1 MKKIWLH
8 VIVVLASLVFFS
20 QCAKKGN
27 PSGGPKDSIPPIIVK
42 SNPENYSSN
51 FTGDE
56 IRIYFDEFIKLK
68 DLQQNL
74 VVSPP
79 LKYQPVITP
88 ITSAKVL
95 KIKIL
100 DTLRDNTTYVFNFG
114 KSIVDNN
121 EENEFD
127 YFKYVFSTGDYID
140 SLKVEGKVSDA
151 LKPQLEGKATVMLYE
166 ASEEFNDSIVF
177 QEKPYYITT
186 TKDNDPSFELTNLK
200 EGNYVMIALQ
210 EESNNYIFEPKKD
223 KIGFIQE
230 FITVPVDSA
239 ASFQLTL
246 FEETP
251 NYRLTRPSH
260 VSKHKIAFGFEGEID
275 SLTIEPMFELPEG
288 YVSKTLR
295 DPKKDSLN
303 YWFKP
308 AFDMEVTDTLTFL
321 AKNIG
326 LIDTLEVRLRDL
338 YADSLQVSLKGG
350 GTLTPK
356 DTVRFQSNTPL
367 VKADVEKLTI
377 MDQDSLFLEKQLVLD
392 EKNNEA
398 LLLFDKK
405 DENTYQIK
413 ALPEAFTD
421 FFENTTDTLEYTL
434 RTKPAS
440 DYGTIDFTLSGI
452 ESFPVIVELVN
463 EKFQV
468 VTSEYL
474 EENKAVSFTYL
485 VPNKYYLRIIYDAN
499 GNKQWDTGN
508 FLLKTQPEKVVYYPS
523 QIEVRS
529 NWSLNENFILE

>member
-223 KIGFIQE
+223 KIGFIQ
-230 FITVPVDSA
+230 V
-239 ASFQLTL
+239 
-246 FEETP
+246 
-251 NYRLTRPSH
+251 NNN
-260 VSKHKIAFGFEGEID
+260 GF
-275 SLTIEPMFELPEG
+275 
-288 YVSKTLR
+288 V
-295 DPKKDSLN
+295 
-303 YWFKP
+303 
-308 AFDMEVTDTLTFL
+308 
-321 AKNIG
+321 
-326 LIDTLEVRLRDL
+326 
-338 YADSLQVSLKGG
+338 Q
-350 GTLTPK
+350 
-356 DTVRFQSNTPL
+356 
-367 VKADVEKLTI
+367 
-377 MDQDSLFLEKQLVLD
+377 
-392 EKNNEA
+392 
-398 LLLFDKK
+398 
-405 DENTYQIK
+405 
-413 ALPEAFTD
+413 
-421 FFENTTDTLEYTL
+421 
-434 RTKPAS
+434 
-440 DYGTIDFTLSGI
+440 
-452 ESFPVIVELVN
+452 
-463 EKFQV
+463 
-468 VTSEYL
+468 
-474 EENKAVSFTYL
+474 
-485 VPNKYYLRIIYDAN
+485 
-499 GNKQWDTGN
+499 
-508 FLLKTQPEKVVYYPS
+508 
-523 QIEVRS
+523 
-529 NWSLNENFILE
+529 